1 MLGGCGTILDPA
13 PFAPT
18 SQTTFSHSADAQTQ
32 LKVLS
37 KEYDAER
44 NKLMRQQLLFDLPL
58 FGLAAATV
66 ASGIYGGS
74 KGLTLGLGLGSAAL
88 GGGRLYFGPQ
98 TRVAAY
104 NKAST
109 ALTCAAS
116 VAGHRARVVIIT
128 RPDPDQANG
137 GIALNAPANYFMGT
151 LQGHI
156 TNVQSIG
163 SMPAISAEIDNEA
176 LQRLLADP
184 NVAKITRDVPVPT
197 LLMDSISAVGATTQ
211 HKAGFTGVDTSVA
224 ILDTGIF
231 PRHTA

>member
-1 MLGGCGTILDPA
+1 
-13 PFAPT
+13 
-18 SQTTFSHSADAQTQ
+18 
-32 LKVLS
+32 
-37 KEYDAER
+37 
-44 NKLMRQQLLFDLPL
+44 
-58 FGLAAATV
+58 
-66 ASGIYGGS
+66 
-74 KGLTLGLGLGSAAL
+74 
-88 GGGRLYFGPQ
+88 
-98 TRVAAY
+98 
-104 NKAST
+104 
-109 ALTCAAS
+109 
-116 VAGHRARVVIIT
+116 
-128 RPDPDQANG
+128 
-137 GIALNAPANYFMGT
+137 MGT